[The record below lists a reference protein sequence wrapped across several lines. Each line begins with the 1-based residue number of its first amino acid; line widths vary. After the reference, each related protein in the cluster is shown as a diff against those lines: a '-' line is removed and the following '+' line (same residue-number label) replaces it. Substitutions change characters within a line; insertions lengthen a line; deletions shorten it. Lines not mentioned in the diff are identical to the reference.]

1 MLFRSLN
8 ASRLALGD
16 AKVLPGMVSELV
28 TLVEDGSISS
38 KQAKEVFAE
47 MVESGSTPREIVEA
61 KGMRQVSDSGAIEAV
76 VDAIIAANPA
86 EVEAY
91 RAGKTGLI
99 GFFVGQ
105 VMRESKGQANP
116 KVVNEVLRQRLDG

>member
-1 MLFRSLN
+1 M
-8 ASRLALGD
+8 
-16 AKVLPGMVSELV
+16 
-28 TLVEDGSISS
+28 
-38 KQAKEVFAE
+38 
-47 MVESGSTPREIVEA
+47 
-61 KGMRQVSDSGAIEAV
+61 